1 MIHEYNHPVDTN
13 KSFEASNP
21 LFGVVCINVCDDNA
35 NPVSIRLESLHE
47 SEEEAQILVDA
58 SQVHAFEGICNNG
71 REARYYE
78 LRRLHSEGTEA
89 VDFYERKKGLIG
101 RLLGKKVLSRTVEYH
116 NYKDTK
122 GARYS
127 LAEDDPHYQKSEIPI
142 LPW

>member
-1 MIHEYNHPVDTN
+1 MKYEYNHPVETD
-13 KSFEASNP
+13 KSNEVYNP
-21 LFGVVCINVCDDNA
+21 LFGVVCINICDDNA
-35 NPVSIRLESLHE
+35 NPVSIRLESLHK
-47 SEEEAQILVDA
+47 SEEEAQKLVDD
-58 SQVHAFEGICNNG
+58 SQVHAFKGVCNNG
-71 REARYYE
+71 VEARYYE
-78 LRRLHSEGTEA
+78 LRRLHSVGTET
-89 VDFYERKKGLIG
+89 VDFYERKKGLTG